1 MIQRIAGAT
10 TLGSNRVASSGP
22 SFEELVARAEALAP
36 ALAERA
42 PKAEALRRIPEETV
56 TDLHRTGLFRA
67 FQPKGVGGSELPYGA
82 FVDLCGT
89 LGRACGSTSWVYA
102 NLAVHHLM
110 IGMWPAEAQDEV
122 WGPSPDTLVG
132 SSLVFPAGR
141 AQRVEGGYRVSGR
154 WPFSSGVDPC
164 TWLMVGAMVAP
175 DGGKGAPEARMFLL
189 PKADYNVIDTWHVA
203 GLKGTGSKDIEVKD
217 MFVPEHRT
225 LAMDATKGG
234 PTPGSTRNP
243 GVLYRL
249 PLMAL
254 FQFCITSPILG
265 MAQGAVQSFIA
276 KTRTRAASYT
286 GAKLAELATIQVRL
300 AEASALTDSAEIT
313 MRHCCADA
321 EAITAAGKVPTIE
334 QKVRYRRD
342 AAFSVRQCVRA
353 VDLIMEMYGGGGLYD
368 HQPIQRAWR
377 DAHAG
382 AAHISFSFDTVG
394 ATYGKVMLGLGCDN
408 ALL

>member
-1 MIQRIAGAT
+1 VTSA
-10 TLGSNRVASSGP
+10 GP
-22 SFEELVARAEALAP
+22 SFDELVAHAEALIP
-36 ALAERA
+36 VLTERA

-67 FQPKGVGGSELPYGA
+67 FQPKSVGGSELDYGA
-82 FVDLCGT
+82 FVDLCSI

-110 IGMWPAEAQDEV
+110 IGMWPAKAQDEI

-141 AQRVEGGYRVSGR
+141 AQRVDGGYRVSGR

-175 DGGKGAPEARMFLL
+175 DASKATPEARMFLV
-189 PKADYNVIDTWHVA
+189 PKPEYGVIDTWHVA
-203 GLKGTGSKDIEVKD
+203 GLRGSGSKDVETKD
-217 MFVPEHRT
+217 IFVPEHRT
-225 LAMDATKGG
+225 LAMDDTKGG
-234 PTPGSTRNP
+234 PTPGSARNP
-243 GVLYRL
+243 GVLFRL

-265 MAQGAVQSFIA
+265 MAQGAVQGFIA
-276 KTRTRAASYT
+276 KTKSRAASYT
-286 GAKLAELATIQVRL
+286 GAKVAELATIQVRL
-300 AEASALTDSAEIT
+300 AEAAALVDSAELM
-313 MRHCCADA
+313 MRNCCA
-321 EAITAAGKVPTIE
+321 EAHRITAAGKVPTME

-342 AAFSVRQCVRA
+342 AAYSVRQCVRA
-353 VDLIMEMYGGGGLYD
+353 VDLVMEVYGGGGLYD

-377 DAHAG
+377 DIHAG
-382 AAHISFSFDTVG
+382 AAHISFAFDAVG

-408 ALL
+408 SLL

>member
-1 MIQRIAGAT
+1 MPP
-10 TLGSNRVASSGP
+10 SPGP
-22 SFEELVARAEALAP
+22 SLDELIARAEALVP
-36 ALAERA
+36 ALTERA
-42 PKAEALRRIPEETV
+42 PKAESLRRIPDETV
-56 TDLHRTGLFRA
+56 EDLHRTGLFRA
-67 FQPKGVGGSELPYGA
+67 FQPKAVGGSELDYGA
-82 FVDLCGT
+82 FVDLCGI

-110 IGMWPAEAQDEV
+110 LGMWPPEAQDEI

-164 TWLMVGAMVAP
+164 TWLIVGAMVAP
-175 DGGKGAPEARMFLL
+175 DAGPSSKPGAAPEARMFLV
-189 PKADYNVIDTWHVA
+189 PKADYKVIDTWQVA

-217 MFVPEHRT
+217 VFVPEHLT

-234 PTPGSTRNP
+234 PTPGSARNP

-254 FQFCITSPILG
+254 FQFCITSPVLG
-265 MAQGAVQSFIA
+265 MAQGAVQGFIT
-276 KTRTRAASYT
+276 KTRSRAASYT

-300 AEASALTDSAEIT
+300 AEAAALVDSAELA

-321 EAITAAGKVPTIE
+321 RRTTAAGRMPTIE
-334 QKVRYRRD
+334 QKVRWRRD

-353 VDLIMEMYGGGGLYD
+353 VDIIMEMYGGGGLYD

-377 DAHAG
+377 DVHAG
-382 AAHISFSFDTVG
+382 AAHISFSFDAVG

-408 ALL
+408 PLL

>member
-1 MIQRIAGAT
+1 MAP
-10 TLGSNRVASSGP
+10 SHGP
-22 SFEELVARAEALAP
+22 SLDELIARAESLVP
-36 ALAERA
+36 ALTERA
-42 PKAEALRRIPEETV
+42 PKAEQLRRIPDETV
-56 TDLHRTGLFRA
+56 ADLHRTGLFRA
-67 FQPKGVGGSELPYGA
+67 FQPKGVGGSELDYGA
-82 FVDLCGT
+82 FVDLSGI

-110 IGMWPAEAQDEV
+110 LGMWPPEAQDEI

-141 AQRVEGGYRVSGR
+141 AQRVAGGYRVSGR

-164 TWLMVGAMVAP
+164 AWLIVGAMVAP
-175 DGGKGAPEARMFLL
+175 DGSKSAPDARMLL
-189 PKADYNVIDTWHVA
+189 VPKPDYTVIDTWHVA
-203 GLKGTGSKDIEVKD
+203 GLRGTGSKDIEIKD
-217 MFVPEHRT
+217 VFVPEHRT

-234 PTPGSTRNP
+234 PTPGSARNP
-243 GVLYRL
+243 GVLFRL

-265 MAQGAVQSFIA
+265 MAQGAVRSFID
-276 KTRTRAASYT
+276 KTRSRAASYT
-286 GAKLAELATIQVRL
+286 GAKVAELATIQVRL
-300 AEASALTDSAEIT
+300 AEAAALTDSAELI

-321 EAITAAGKVPTIE
+321 HRTTAAGTVPSME
-334 QKVRYRRD
+334 QKVRWRRD

-353 VDLIMEMYGGGGLYD
+353 VDLIMEMYGGGGLYE

-377 DAHAG
+377 DVHAG
-382 AAHISFSFDTVG
+382 AAHISFAFDAVG
-394 ATYGKVMLGLGCDN
+394 ATYGKVMLGLGVDN

>member
-1 MIQRIAGAT
+1 MA
-10 TLGSNRVASSGP
+10 SGP
-22 SFEELVARAEALAP
+22 SFDELVARAEALGP
-36 ALAERA
+36 VLAERA
-42 PKAEALRRIPEETV
+42 PRAESLRRIPDETV
-56 TDLHRTGLFRA
+56 ADLHRAGLFRA
-67 FQPKGVGGSELPYGA
+67 FQPKGVGGSELDYGA
-82 FVDLCGT
+82 FVDLCSI

-110 IGMWPAEAQDEV
+110 LGMWPPEAQDEI

-141 AQRVEGGYRVSGR
+141 AQRVAGGYRVSGR
-154 WPFSSGVDPC
+154 WPFSSGIDPC
-164 TWLMVGAMVAP
+164 TWLMVGGMVAP
-175 DGGKGAPEARMFLL
+175 DAGKAPEARMFLV
-189 PKADYNVIDTWHVA
+189 PKPEYNVIDTWHVA
-203 GLKGTGSKDIEVKD
+203 GLKGTGSKDVEVKD
-217 MFVPEHRT
+217 VFVPEHRT
-225 LAMDATKGG
+225 LAMNATKGG
-234 PTPGSTRNP
+234 PTPGSVRNP

-265 MAQGAVQSFIA
+265 MAQGAVYGFIA
-276 KTRTRAASYT
+276 KTKTRAASYT

-300 AEASALTDSAEIT
+300 AEAAALTDSAELL
-313 MRHCCADA
+313 MRNCCA
-321 EAITAAGKVPTIE
+321 EAHRITGAGQVPSIE

-342 AAFSVRQCVRA
+342 AAFAVRQCVRA
-353 VDLIMEMYGGGGLYD
+353 VDIVMEMYGGGGLYD

-382 AAHISFSFDTVG
+382 AGHISFAFDAVG

-408 ALL
+408 NLL